1 MVAALTALSLTTSVQ
16 AQSVTELHH
25 TSLQADGPNT
35 GQDAY
40 GLIRKTFGTRAIE
53 SPDLY
58 KGNHADVVHITEDTD
73 EIVGPHFVFLA
84 HRDHDNDRDK
94 GLTDRQRNEIKAY
107 DKSKRALKA
116 YEGETMQYRWKFKI
130 DSGFEFSKNFTHF
143 FQIKAKNVSKLKNT
157 KDSDK
162 FPVVT
167 ISVVDKGDG
176 RNELQLRHSPSLDA
190 NGVRASSTKLVRK
203 DMSLFTDQ
211 WIEFF
216 IEATYSES
224 GTLKFQAR
232 NVETGELLINFE
244 AQDID
249 MWRGERREDFSRPK
263 WGIYRSLKDKNSLR
277 REEEMAR
284 FADFSIRKIKIDEAE
299 TVLPIP

>member
-1 MVAALTALSLTTSVQ
+1 MMKKYSLTIWAVTALSTANTAQ
-16 AQSVTELHH
+16 TQSVTELHH
-25 TSLQADGPNT
+25 TSLQADGPTT
-35 GQDAY
+35 GHSAY
-40 GLIRKTFGTRAIE
+40 ALIRKAFGTRAIE

-58 KGNHADVVHITEDTD
+58 RGNHADVVHITEDTD

-107 DKSKRALKA
+107 DKSKRALKG

-130 DSGFEFSKNFTHF
+130 DSDFEFSKSFTHF
-143 FQIKAKNVSKLKNT
+143 FQIKAKNLSKLKNS

-167 ISVVDKGDG
+167 ISAVDKGDG
-176 RNELQLRHSPSLDA
+176 RNELQLRHSPSLDENA
-190 NGVRASSTKLVRK
+190 MRTKSTKLVRK
-203 DMSLFTDQ
+203 NMSLFADQ

-216 IEATYSES
+216 VEATYAEA

-232 NVETGELLINFE
+232 NIETDELLVDFE
-244 AQDID
+244 AKDID

-263 WGIYRSLKDKNSLR
+263 WGIYRSLKNKDSLR
-277 REEEMAR
+277 HEEEQAR
-284 FADFSIRKIKIDEAE
+284 FADFSVRK
-299 TVLPIP
+299 VRLN